1 MIFNQHEFD
10 IRLEWGLHG
19 VELLA
24 PISDVVI
31 IVDILSFSTSV
42 DIATGNGAKIYPYRW
57 KDETAIAYAESV
69 HAELADFTR
78 NQTDSYSLS
87 PTSLVS
93 IPKNTSL
100 VLPSPNGSV
109 LSLSTGNTH
118 TICGSLRNAKAVATY
133 AMKLGKTIAII
144 PSGERWQ
151 DGLLRPS
158 FEDLI
163 GAGAIIYFLKGNLSP
178 ESKAA
183 LSAFLSVKDN
193 LTDEIMRCSS
203 GKELI
208 DRGFIN
214 DVYLASEFN
223 KSNTVPILQDGA
235 YVGVYLP
242 VSTKS
247 DS

>member
-1 MIFNQHEFD
+1 MIFDQHEFD

-42 DIATGNGAKIYPYRW
+42 GIATANGAKIYPYRW
-57 KDETAIAYAESV
+57 KDETAIAFAESV
-69 HAELADFTR
+69 HAYLADFTR
-78 NQTDSYSLS
+78 KQTGSYSLS
-87 PTSLVS
+87 PTSLVG
-93 IPKNTSL
+93 IPKNSSL
-100 VLPSPNGSV
+100 VLPSPNGST

-118 TICGSLRNAKAVATY
+118 TVCGSLRNAEAVAAH
-133 AMKLGKTIAII
+133 AMRLGKTIAVI

-151 DGLLRPS
+151 DGSLRPS
-158 FEDLI
+158 FEDFI
-163 GAGAIIYFLKGNLSP
+163 AAGAIIYFLKGNLSP

-183 LSAFLSVKDN
+183 LSAFSCVKDN
-193 LTDEIMRCSS
+193 LTDEIMQCSS

-214 DVYLASEFN
+214 DIYLACDFN

-235 YVGVYLP
+235 YVGDTYLNLGR
-242 VSTKS
+242 K
-247 DS
+247 